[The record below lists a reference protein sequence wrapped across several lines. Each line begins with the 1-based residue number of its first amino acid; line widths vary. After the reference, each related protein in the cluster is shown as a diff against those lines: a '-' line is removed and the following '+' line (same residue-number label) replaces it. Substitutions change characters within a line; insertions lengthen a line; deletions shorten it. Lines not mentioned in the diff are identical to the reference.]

1 MFVRGVIASDRCRSA
16 SHIPVTGF
24 RDAQKR
30 LGGSCCMHFGCS
42 RAPIWPLSSLQA
54 LLTSPTRRSSTSSGP
69 ALHSSCARIGCFSQ
83 EPRCESP
90 DATSWKGHE

>member
-16 SHIPVTGF
+16 GHIPVTGF

-42 RAPIWPLSSLQA
+42 RAPIWPQIQHVVWPSAAQQL
-54 LLTSPTRRSSTSSGP
+54 
-69 ALHSSCARIGCFSQ
+69 CAHWMLFARA
-83 EPRCESP
+83 EM
-90 DATSWKGHE
+90 